1 MLASSLTHPT
11 SYDVRFH
18 AVKASVNYL
27 LVHEKDPVVLKHL
40 ADLVNPILTVS
51 MVSL

>member
-27 LVHEKDPVVLKHL
+27 LVHEKDTVVLKHL

-51 MVSL
+51 WV